1 MNGLNNDTKYA
12 ILTKTP
18 APEKSM
24 SIKCFFTYC
33 TLQRKG
39 AQKKGFLVDTKN
51 GLK

>member
-1 MNGLNNDTKYA
+1 MSGLNNDTKYA

-18 APEKSM
+18 APEKACQLSF
-24 SIKCFFTYC
+24 FFTYC

>member
-24 SIKCFFTYC
+24 SVKFFFYILYIAEERSTEK
-33 TLQRKG
+33 R
-39 AQKKGFLVDTKN
+39 FSS
-51 GLK
+51 